1 MGSKNQMA
9 VRVKCIG
16 LRDEHANFMRK
27 TLQLTSEPEQGS
39 RASLGWGLTRGA
51 KKGAVTGMS
60 DVLRKA
66 NH

>member
-1 MGSKNQMA
+1 
-9 VRVKCIG
+9 
-16 LRDEHANFMRK
+16 MRK